1 MTEGVQVGSR
11 YRATD
16 MIGQGSF
23 GTVFRGHGPAGP
35 VAIKLLR
42 PDLAADPDLVDRFL
56 RERSLLLRL
65 RHPNLV
71 SVHDLVAESDLLAL
85 VMDLIDGPD
94 LRAYLARRG
103 PLPAA
108 LAAELVAG
116 VADALAHTH
125 AAGVIHRDLK
135 PENVLLRLAQDGPV
149 PLLTDFGI
157 ARLAAV
163 SSSVTGP
170 QTVIGTPGY
179 LAPEIARGQPATPSV
194 DVYGCG
200 VLLYELITGR
210 PPFAGDHA
218 LAVIHR
224 QLTETPERP
233 ERLADEQWSL
243 IARCL
248 SVDPAN
254 RPTAAELAAA
264 LRGRPV
270 PGRQQ
275 TMIAPLAVR
284 HTSALPVTGP
294 GPSHGHAQVTPVPHT
309 APEPAGAAPRA
320 VGGGWPLRIA
330 MLL

>member
-1 MTEGVQVGSR
+1 MGVRVGSR
-11 YRATD
+11 YHAAD

-23 GTVFRGHGPAGP
+23 GTVFRGTGPAGP

-42 PDLAADPDLVDRFL
+42 PDLATNPEIVDRFL

-94 LRAYLARRG
+94 LRNYLHRQG
-103 PLPAA
+103 PLPAP
-108 LAAELVAG
+108 LAADLVAG

-135 PENVLLRLAQDGPV
+135 PENVLLRFTQEGPV

-157 ARLAAV
+157 ARLTAGG
-163 SSSVTGP
+163 SSVTGP
-170 QTVIGTPGY
+170 QTVVGTPGY
-179 LAPEIARGQPATPSV
+179 LAPEIARGQLATPAV
-194 DVYGCG
+194 DIYACG

-210 PPFAGDHA
+210 PPFPGDHA

-224 QLTETPERP
+224 QLTERPERP
-233 ERLADEQWSL
+233 ERLADELWQI

-248 SVDPAN
+248 SVDPAD
-254 RPTAAELAAA
+254 RPSAGDLAGA
-264 LRGRPV
+264 LRG
-270 PGRQQ
+270 QQ
-275 TMIAPLAVR
+275 PAVRTRTRIAPLSAQP
-284 HTSALPVTGP
+284 TS
-294 GPSHGHAQVTPVPHT
+294 GPSRHNRAPGHSRHSRAMRPSRRS
-309 APEPAGAAPRA
+309 PR
-320 VGGGWPLRIA
+320 VR
-330 MLL
+330 